1 MNFSNGIETT
11 MNTSIK
17 GIFLLI
23 LTAASNFNSET
34 LGCQTQTLLNNNMLA
49 KHLLNL
55 ALIYFAIN
63 LTSDSKLD
71 HPNTILKRTIY
82 VWLGYI
88 FFIRMPLKVTIMVF
102 MLLLSTYILGNY
114 IDYYKKKDE
123 ENEKNVGAT
132 PMHSGLVATFSNV
145 RRILFNVT
153 PVIIAIGVI
162 IYVIQKRKEY
172 GKKFDLYKFIFGK
185 NVCDSMK

>member
-1 MNFSNGIETT
+1 

-102 MLLLSTYILGNY
+102 MLLLLHILGNY

-123 ENEKNVGAT
+123 K
-132 PMHSGLVATFSNV
+132 MKRMLVLHHCT
-145 RRILFNVT
+145 L
-153 PVIIAIGVI
+153 
-162 IYVIQKRKEY
+162 
-172 GKKFDLYKFIFGK
+172 D
-185 NVCDSMK
+185 